1 MSTSLSTSTSKSTS
15 ASTRYG
21 NGNIL
26 AFLKLFL
33 GINITFYYV
42 LPGEGGGGAGRFFL
56 KKLFRG
62 KKMSETLCFVV
73 PEIKTSKIESVAL

>member
-21 NGNIL
+21 NRNIL

-42 LPGEGGGGAGRFFL
+42 LPGEGGGAGRFFL

-62 KKMSETLCFVV
+62 KKMSETLCFAV
-73 PEIKTSKIESVAL
+73 PEIKISKI